1 MTLWLHAASRLVLP
15 VIVAAVTTGGCGQ
28 NTDPDGAE
36 VPATTE
42 KLTLRFFRD
51 PAPVA
56 NFTAQALDGRTISSA
71 DWQGKVVVVNFWAT
85 WCPPC
90 KAEIPDLVALQDKY
104 RDQLLVIG
112 VSEDESS
119 PGAVRAFM
127 AEHHVN
133 YPVVMSTPEVREAFP
148 GVAALPTS
156 FVIDP
161 DGRVVQKHVGM
172 LDAATTELETRV
184 LAGLSGNVTIEFV
197 DPGQPIGLANA
208 AQVTDIPGVDLTRLT
223 QEKRIETILRLN
235 AEVCTCGCEFTVAR
249 CRIEDPSCDISLPLA
264 RQIAAES

>member
-1 MTLWLHAASRLVLP
+1 MTLRRHAVSRMVLFAT
-15 VIVAAVTTGGCGQ
+15 VAVVTTAGCGQ
-28 NTDPDGAE
+28 STDPDGPE
-36 VPATTE
+36 GPATTE
-42 KLTLRFFRD
+42 PVALRFFRN

-56 NFTAQALDGRTISSA
+56 RFTAQALDGRTISSA
-71 DWQGKVVVVNFWAT
+71 DWHGKVVVVNFWAT

-104 RDQLLVIG
+104 RDQLLIIG

-119 PGAVRAFM
+119 PDAVRAFM

-156 FVIDP
+156 FLIDP
-161 DGRVVQKHVGM
+161 DGRVVQKHVGI
-172 LDAATTELETRV
+172 LDAATTEHETRA
-184 LAGLSGNVTIEFV
+184 LAGLSGDVTIELV
-197 DPGQPIGLANA
+197 EAGAPIGLANA
-208 AQVTDIPGVDLTRLT
+208 AHVTDIPGVDLSGLT
-223 QEKRIETILRLN
+223 PEKRIETILRLN

-249 CRIEDPSCDISLPLA
+249 CRVEDPSCDVSLPLA
-264 RQIAAES
+264 RTIAADS